1 MRPLVLVGMSERT
14 WMRRGGKVCGR
25 SCAVV
30 AVLAGMAWVTMPRG
44 LAQDV
49 NRDSVQR
56 QDWKATLRDR
66 LPLLGHRNWI
76 LVVDSAYPLQTAP
89 GMEVVETHT
98 GLLPTLTEALAQIGE
113 SRHVRA
119 NVFED
124 AELKDIPDSD
134 APGIAGFRNNVQ
146 TVLRGAKLA
155 NAPTALPHLTLIGKV
170 ADASKD
176 FRILVLKS
184 DEALPYTSVFLQLDC
199 KYWSDQAE
207 KRLRALEQK

>member
-1 MRPLVLVGMSERT
+1 MSEGT
-14 WMRRGGKVCGR
+14 WMRLVRR
-25 SCAVV
+25 SSAVV
-30 AVLAGMAWVTMPRG
+30 AVIAVMMCVAMPLC
-44 LAQDV
+44 LAQDLSK
-49 NRDSVQR
+49 DSVQR

-124 AELKDIPDSD
+124 RELQEIPESD
-134 APGIAGFRNNVQ
+134 APGITQFRNDVQ
-146 TVLRGAKLA
+146 TALRAAKLSS
-155 NAPTALPHLTLIGKV
+155 APAALPHLTLIGKV

-184 DEALPYTSVFLQLDC
+184 DETLPYTSVFLQLDC
-199 KYWSDQAE
+199 KYWSDDAE
-207 KRLRALEQK
+207 KRLRAIERH